1 MGCHGESWYPKS
13 SNAPQ
18 LLQLLFHTTTQ
29 VISVSSWGRWGSNH
43 PTSPE
48 VCRCSAPM
56 TTQRFDLETVP
67 TNKSM
72 LLILVNQV
80 LLLSSVPCMKTCEP
94 LRKKFGLGPV
104 PSLSNRSLGPAAFQA
119 VKTCVDAL
127 HTLHNLALIAADEE
141 SDCHQ
146 PKMEHPW
153 NHPFWGSTVDD
164 FRMNIPKRRTQRVVT
179 AFWGFQLGSHPK
191 ASPRRTDTV
200 CHEPKTALRQL
211 WHQDTPMNIFISGHM
226 MTYVH
231 SISLSFMVGNH
242 PRISHPPKKKKK
254 TPLQRSMDLVGA
266 FHRCN
271 PKKKGSK
278 WGQKKSD
285 GNPTSIR

>member
-1 MGCHGESWYPKS
+1 MSRHGESWYPKS

-67 TNKSM
+67 ANESM
-72 LLILVNQV
+72 LVNLVNQV

-127 HTLHNLALIAADEE
+127 HTLHNLALIADEE

-200 CHEPKTALRQL
+200 CHEPKTALTSRHSNEYLHIWTYDDICTFYKSVFHGRQPSPNCPPEKKNASATQ
-211 WHQDTPMNIFISGHM
+211 HGSRR
-226 MTYVH
+226 
-231 SISLSFMVGNH
+231 SL
-242 PRISHPPKKKKK
+242 P
-254 TPLQRSMDLVGA
+254 PLQ
-266 FHRCN
+266 

-285 GNPTSIR
+285 GNPISIR

>member
-67 TNKSM
+67 TNESM
-72 LLILVNQV
+72 LVNLVNQA

-127 HTLHNLALIAADEE
+127 HTLHNLAIAADEE
-141 SDCHQ
+141 SDCHRLTHDGA
-146 PKMEHPW
+146 PMKPSILGIYCRWFSYEHPQAEDTTCRQS
-153 NHPFWGSTVDD
+153 F
-164 FRMNIPKRRTQRVVT
+164 
-179 AFWGFQLGSHPK
+179 LGLRHSFLGLPTGK
-191 ASPRRTDTV
+191 SSESLTETDWY
-200 CHEPKTALRQL
+200 CHEPKTALTSRHSNEYLHIWTYDDICTFYKSVFHGRQ
-211 WHQDTPMNIFISGHM
+211 PSPNC
-226 MTYVH
+226 
-231 SISLSFMVGNH
+231 
-242 PRISHPPKKKKK
+242 PPEKK
-254 TPLQRSMDLVGA
+254 TASATQHGSRRSLPPLQ
-266 FHRCN
+266 

-278 WGQKKSD
+278 WGQKKVM
-285 GNPTSIR
+285 GTL